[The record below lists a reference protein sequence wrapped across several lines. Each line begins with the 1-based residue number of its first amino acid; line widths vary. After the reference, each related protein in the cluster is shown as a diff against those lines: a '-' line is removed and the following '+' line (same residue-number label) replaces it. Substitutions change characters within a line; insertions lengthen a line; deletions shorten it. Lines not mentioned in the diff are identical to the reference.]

1 MITGEELK
9 KELTELIRLRTDSI
23 NNIKDG
29 IIEFRLFN
37 GEEVAI
43 IRNIMREK
51 HPDKKYYFN
60 VVTNFN
66 PITGKRED
74 INER

>member
-1 MITGEELK
+1 MKTSEELK
-9 KELTELIRLRTDSI
+9 KELTEFIRLRIDSI

-51 HPDKKYYFN
+51 HSDKKYYFN

-66 PITGKRED
+66 PITSKRED